1 MADSTPGSPHADAPT
16 ISTHV
21 LDTGRGR
28 PAAGLKVT
36 LFKLELDGRPIRVS
50 ETLTDDDG
58 RVRDLMG
65 RPLQPGVYRLRFDV
79 PDGAP
84 VFFKTMAVDFE
95 ITDTSRSYHV
105 PLLLAPYSM
114 STYRGT

>member
-1 MADSTPGSPHADAPT
+1 MADAQPT

-36 LFKLELDGRPIRVS
+36 LFKLEADGRPIRVS
-50 ETLTDDDG
+50 ESLTDDDG
-58 RVRDLMG
+58 RVRDLLG
-65 RPLQPGVYRLRFDV
+65 RPLMAGVYRLRFDV

-84 VFFKTMAVDFE
+84 VFFRTMAVDFE
-95 ITDTSRSYHV
+95 IADTSRSYHV
-105 PLLLAPYSM
+105 PLLLAPFSM

>member
-1 MADSTPGSPHADAPT
+1 MADATPT
-16 ISTHV
+16 ISTHI

-36 LFKLELDGRPIRVS
+36 LFKLEPDGRPIRVS
-50 ETLTDDDG
+50 ESLTDDDG
-58 RVRDLMG
+58 RVPDLMG
-65 RPLQPGVYRLRFDV
+65 RPLIAGVYRLRFDV
-79 PDGAP
+79 PDGVP
-84 VFFKTMAVDFE
+84 VFFRTMAVDFE

>member
-1 MADSTPGSPHADAPT
+1 MADATPT
-16 ISTHV
+16 ISTHI

-36 LFKLELDGRPIRVS
+36 LFKLEPDGRPIRVS
-50 ETLTDDDG
+50 ESLTDDDG
-58 RVRDLMG
+58 RVPDLMG
-65 RPLQPGVYRLRFDV
+65 RPLMAGVYRLRFDV
-79 PDGAP
+79 PDGVP
-84 VFFKTMAVDFE
+84 VFFRTMAVDFE